1 MNDSKNKLIT
11 IGITAY
17 KEGEYLQK
25 AWDSVANQTDN
36 RWEAVM
42 VLDGDADKN
51 TTKIFDFI
59 LHPFLTKIKLD
70 SNHGNYYT
78 RTLAIENS
86 KTDWYCQL
94 DADDYLDSSFTKVII
109 DAINNHPDAEIFFG
123 DIVYLNGDN
132 TNRVSFK
139 DTDIKQVPYLING
152 HVPIKKTIFSELG
165 GFEKKLY
172 YGAADRD
179 FLFKCGLYNKNYRY
193 IPDNILYYV
202 RKREISTAN
211 KRRENIVQR
220 EQIFFHLNNNYKQ
233 YLIEIKCYDMFIAK
247 TLKPIFYYYY
257 YQRKYLQLFSLL
269 FRFGYRAEYFLWK
282 YFGKLILNRVL

>member
-86 KTDWYCQL
+86 KTDWYCNKDNNKTTFVLKEIDYQKGYISRTPDNDKRVMNPHRPLSIVL
-94 DADDYLDSSFTKVII
+94 DA
-109 DAINNHPDAEIFFG
+109 
-123 DIVYLNGDN
+123 
-132 TNRVSFK
+132 
-139 DTDIKQVPYLING
+139 
-152 HVPIKKTIFSELG
+152 
-165 GFEKKLY
+165 
-172 YGAADRD
+172 
-179 FLFKCGLYNKNYRY
+179 
-193 IPDNILYYV
+193 
-202 RKREISTAN
+202 
-211 KRRENIVQR
+211 
-220 EQIFFHLNNNYKQ
+220 YK
-233 YLIEIKCYDMFIAK
+233 
-247 TLKPIFYYYY
+247 
-257 YQRKYLQLFSLL
+257 
-269 FRFGYRAEYFLWK
+269 
-282 YFGKLILNRVL
+282 